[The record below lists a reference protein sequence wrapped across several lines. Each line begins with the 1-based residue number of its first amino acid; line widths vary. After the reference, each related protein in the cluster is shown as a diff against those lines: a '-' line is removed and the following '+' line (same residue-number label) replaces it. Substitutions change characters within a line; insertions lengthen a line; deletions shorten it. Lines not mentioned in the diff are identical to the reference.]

1 MMNITLFYKK
11 ISLHYFE
18 RAVVMLAL
26 AVLLSILIRGL
37 HILFYL
43 TLILLGISCVFMYL
57 IYEREVKR
65 SRAAISSS
73 ADRNGACLVVTKKDK
88 TYHFFGFDGVMKGCC
103 SSKNGSWKL
112 DIRDLQAILEKG
124 KGSVELEYQGDYR
137 RFVKTHGKWND
148 ADGNEI
154 SLLSQGEGW
163 SLTVNEKKVCSIT
176 QGRMPAEIQ
185 QLFDP
190 SSIILRFERVD
201 DEQRIW
207 GILFFVLY
215 MDNYYL
221 I

>member
-1 MMNITLFYKK
+1 MNITLFYKK
-11 ISLHYFE
+11 MSFQYFK
-18 RAVVMLAL
+18 RAVVMLLL
-26 AVLLSILIRGL
+26 AVLLSVFIRGL

-65 SRAAISSS
+65 SRAAIKSP
-73 ADRNGACLVVTKKDK
+73 ADGNGACLVVIKKDK
-88 TYHFFGFDGVMKGCC
+88 TYNFFGFDGVMKGCC

-112 DIRDLQAILEKG
+112 DISDIQAILKKG
-124 KGSVELEYQGDYR
+124 EGSVELECQGDYR
-137 RFVKTHGKWND
+137 KFVKIHENWND
-148 ADGNEI
+148 AEGNAI

-163 SLTVNEKKVCSIT
+163 SLTINDKKVCSIT
-176 QGRMPAEIQ
+176 RGRMSAEIQ

-190 SSIILRFERVD
+190 SSIILRFEKVD

-207 GILFFVLY
+207 GILFLVLY